1 MESVSEKLILSCV
14 DTQRASIQRSAG
26 RRNEMSILW
35 EEDEGSVEAYYVFE
49 DGFFVGTL
57 ELTRKKVREMTAQA
71 KYILKP
77 VKEEASGNV

>member
-1 MESVSEKLILSCV
+1 
-14 DTQRASIQRSAG
+14 
-26 RRNEMSILW
+26 MSILW